1 MKFDSR
7 RSVAA
12 CTVSAEAYGMKDTQ
26 SPKQSSSLFREENAV
41 LKSQRFCS
49 SSMSSGGTGYGKRSP
64 SAAWDDGVAMVEN
77 TMTISNMRMIFFIGY
92 LLCRLSGEYLCGGT
106 VSPLI
111 DKNSK
116 KLLSERR
123 ANLHFYFYLFDAV

>member
-1 MKFDSR
+1 
-7 RSVAA
+7 
-12 CTVSAEAYGMKDTQ
+12 MKDTQ

-41 LKSQRFCS
+41 LKLQRFQKLLTRKSQRFCS